1 MTRLTRSTG
10 RSASTDDLAFV
21 SLRNRPTSRSM
32 WRPVTG
38 VIAALTAVALSTS
51 AFAQKQEEEPG
62 WAKGRPKTEAAQR
75 MAPVPAFPIATAAE
89 DLPTKRFK
97 LPPGFKV
104 ETWASGVLD
113 ARGLRKSNNG
123 TVFVSTLFVGQKI
136 YAIDPKGKGPHE
148 AKVILDKMPYAT
160 GIEYNKGSLYVATN
174 TKILRYDNIDSK
186 LDNPG
191 EPVVIYDKLPGG
203 DDHSWKFLR
212 IRQNKLYFAIGAPC
226 NICDPGDYAKIYRMN
241 LDGTEIETLAS
252 GVRNT
257 VGFDFNPKTGQLWF
271 TDNGRDW
278 MSEDVPNDELNVI
291 TGPNQHFGYPY
302 CHQGN
307 ILDPEFGWGKNCKDY
322 KKPAA
327 LLGPH
332 AGALCLVY
340 YTGKQ
345 FPAKYQGAMFIARHG
360 PWNRTIKYADVAVA
374 WPDGKGGAKVEPFMT
389 GFVKDNEYLGRP
401 ADFLVMWD
409 GSLLVSDDHAG
420 AIYRISYVGTK

>member
-1 MTRLTRSTG
+1 MKIIVSAPLG
-10 RSASTDDLAFV
+10 RFAA
-21 SLRNRPTSRSM
+21 
-32 WRPVTG
+32 
-38 VIAALTAVALSTS
+38 IAAAVLICFSGAAS
-51 AFAQKQEEEPG
+51 AQQKPEEEPG

-75 MAPVPAFPIATAAE
+75 MAPVPAFPIPTAAA
-89 DLPTKRFK
+89 DLPTKGFK

-113 ARGLRKSNNG
+113 ARGLRQGPNG
-123 TVFVSTLFVGQKI
+123 NIFVSTLFVGQKV
-136 YAIDPKGKGPHE
+136 YAIAEKGSREPKT
-148 AKVILDKMPYAT
+148 IIDKMPYAT
-160 GIEYNKGSLYVATN
+160 GIEYHNGSLYLATS
-174 TKILRYDNIDSK
+174 TKILRYDDIAKN
-186 LDNPG
+186 LDKPG
-191 EPVVIYDKLPGG
+191 EPKVIYDKLPGG
-203 DDHSWKFLR
+203 DDHSWKYLR
-212 IRQNKLYFAIGAPC
+212 IRDNKLYFAIGAPC

-241 LDGTEIETLAS
+241 LDGSGMETLAA

-291 TGPNQHFGYPY
+291 TGKDQHFGYPF

-307 ILDPEFGWGKNCKDY
+307 LLDPEFGWGKSCKDTR
-322 KKPAA
+322 KPAA

-332 AGALCLVY
+332 AGALGLTY
-340 YTGKQ
+340 YTGKM

-360 PWNRTIKYADVAVA
+360 PWNRTVKYADVAVA

-389 GFVKDNEYLGRP
+389 GFVKDNQYLGRP
-401 ADFLVMWD
+401 ADFLMLKD

-420 AIYRISYVGTK
+420 AIYRISYAGAK